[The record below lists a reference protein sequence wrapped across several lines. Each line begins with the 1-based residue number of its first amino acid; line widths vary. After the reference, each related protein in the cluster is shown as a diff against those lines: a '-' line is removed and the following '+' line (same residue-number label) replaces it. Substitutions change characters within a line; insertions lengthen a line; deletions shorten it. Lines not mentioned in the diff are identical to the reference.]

1 MPDGT
6 NIGKAY
12 LQVVPVAKGIQG
24 SLTSVLNGEA
34 GSAGESAGK
43 SIASKIKST
52 IVASGIGLAIGNII
66 KQGLDLGGELQQSMG
81 GVASILGDE
90 AFKQVNAYAQSAAKD
105 LQISAN
111 DYMQQVTSFSARL
124 MQGLGG
130 DTQATVKYAD
140 MAIRDMSDNANKM
153 GTSIE
158 SIQNAYQGFA
168 KNNFT
173 MLDNLKLGYG
183 GTQSEMIR
191 LINDS
196 GVLGRTIS
204 SLDGITFDQMV
215 AAIHQVQDNMGIAGT
230 SSVEAQTTIQGSM
243 NSLKAAWENF
253 VANMTLGE
261 DVQPALDTLFETFTN
276 TFNNVVPAV
285 INIVGT
291 IPGAILDT
299 IVTLA
304 PTIIEAGMN
313 ALMSMIQGLTN
324 KMPELV
330 PKMAQ
335 AISLMVTTLAQHLP
349 QLIDAGIKLIAALV
363 KGLIQAIPQ
372 IWQSVKKAIVD
383 VISNIKGY
391 LPQWLDI
398 GKQMISGLANGI
410 GSMIGS
416 VISRVKGYVGNIIS
430 SVKNFFGIH
439 SPSRVFAEMGEM
451 NMLGLAQGIEDNLQ
465 PVSNAMDEAAKLV
478 TSDLESQIGI
488 NPISGLSGF
497 GETSQ
502 STNYGGVNINV
513 YATDGQ
519 SARSIAEEVMDI
531 MQNQVTRNRMVF
543 E

>member
-196 GVLGRTIS
+196 GVLGHTIS

-215 AAIHQVQDNMGIAGT
+215 AAIHQVQENMGIAGT
-230 SSVEAQTTIQGSM
+230 SSIEAQTTIQGSM

-335 AISLMVTTLAQHLP
+335 AVSLMVTTLAQHLP

-398 GKQMISGLANGI
+398 GKQMINGLANGI

>member
-34 GSAGESAGK
+34 GSAGENAGK

-196 GVLGRTIS
+196 GVLGHTIS

-215 AAIHQVQDNMGIAGT
+215 AAIHQVQENMGIAGT
-230 SSVEAQTTIQGSM
+230 SSIEAQTTIQGSM